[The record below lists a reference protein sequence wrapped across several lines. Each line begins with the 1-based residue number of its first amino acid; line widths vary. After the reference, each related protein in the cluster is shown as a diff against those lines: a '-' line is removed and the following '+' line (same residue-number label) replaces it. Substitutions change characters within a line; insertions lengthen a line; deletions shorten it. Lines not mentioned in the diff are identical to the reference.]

1 MIQDSFKITHT
12 GSYTLDPPPTQD
24 SSHHQ
29 RIMTSLVGNSY
40 KPLCAT
46 VRVGGRSKLH
56 LIHKFWVET
65 TNSCLFENEV
75 LDHKLF
81 SISSVAKWRLGAVFG
96 RGYCLGGAGAVPFL
110 TLESSKWHLLKH
122 HDECERES
130 VARALFS
137 WACSHLGMAQHWN
150 VRNDQIAGPFMC
162 ALVSSIWFIGYIQ
175 LR

>member
-29 RIMTSLVGNSY
+29 RIMTFLVGNSY
-40 KPLCAT
+40 KPSFAT
-46 VRVGGRSKLH
+46 VWVGGRSKLH

-81 SISSVAKWRLGAVFG
+81 FNKLHSQVALGRRLWARILLGRRWSSAVLDFGIIEVTPAETPRWMRKRICSSSVVFMSMFTSRYG
-96 RGYCLGGAGAVPFL
+96 S
-110 TLESSKWHLLKH
+110 TLE
-122 HDECERES
+122 C
-130 VARALFS
+130 
-137 WACSHLGMAQHWN
+137 
-150 VRNDQIAGPFMC
+150 
-162 ALVSSIWFIGYIQ
+162 
-175 LR
+175 